1 MKGLGFVEDRQS
13 VNIGRQL
20 NLSRK
25 KNRTTIHC
33 FLVSQLVV
41 N

>member
-13 VNIGRQL
+13 VNMGRQL

-25 KNRTTIHC
+25 KKIELPFTV
-33 FLVSQLVV
+33 F
-41 N
+41 